1 LVVGER
7 SRPNS
12 HPSLRFLPGGLLR
25 LAPRGKHALEG
36 LRSTIQQMPDRKT
49 GAWPECEGGGAHIY
63 VCVGPGGVGKTTV
76 SAALALGLAA
86 SGRRVAV
93 VTIDP
98 ARRLATA
105 LGLQQLGGE
114 PQRIDPERL
123 LAGGLEVKGELW
135 AMTLDVKSTL
145 DRLIGTLAPD
155 SRTREEILANR
166 IYRDL
171 SSAVAGSQELSAVAK
186 LYELHHQGGFDTI
199 VLDTPPSRHALDF
212 LDAPSRLE
220 RFLGG
225 RALAMFLAP
234 GGLAARLIGRPTL
247 LVFSI
252 FARVAGI
259 DLLGDLTAFFRALA
273 GTVEGIAERARGVGE
288 LLRDAKTTSFL
299 IVTSAER
306 EPAREAVSLR
316 EHLAAEG
323 MPFGGLIVN
332 RVHLDGLA
340 GHAPEEV
347 IALLAPE
354 LGERLARRVAENL
367 ADFDVLAR
375 RDEQSIAHLRGAFG
389 DERPILIPH
398 LDEDVQDVD
407 SLVKVAAH
415 LLG

>member
-1 LVVGER
+1 
-7 SRPNS
+7 
-12 HPSLRFLPGGLLR
+12 
-25 LAPRGKHALEG
+25 
-36 LRSTIQQMPDRKT
+36 MPDGKT
-49 GAWPECEGGGAHIY
+49 GAGEGGASGAGGPRIWEGGAGGPSIF

-86 SGRRVAV
+86 AGRRVAV

-98 ARRLATA
+98 ARRLASA

-114 PQRIDPERL
+114 PQRIDEGKL
-123 LAGGLEVKGELW
+123 MQGGLEVKGELW

-145 DRLIGTLAPD
+145 DRLIGALAPD

-199 VLDTPPSRHALDF
+199 VLDTPPSRNALDF

-234 GGLAARLIGRPTL
+234 GGLAARLVGRPTL
-247 LVFSI
+247 LVLSI
-252 FARVAGI
+252 FGRVAGI

-273 GTVEGIAERARGVGE
+273 GTVEGIAERAHSVSE

-299 IVTSAER
+299 VVTSAEH
-306 EPAREAVSLR
+306 EPAREAVALR
-316 EHLAAEG
+316 KRLAEQG

-340 GHAPEEV
+340 GHSPEEV
-347 IALLAPE
+347 VALLAPQ

-375 RDEQSIAHLRGAFG
+375 RDEQSIAHLRGAVG
-389 DERPILIPH
+389 DERPILVPH
-398 LDEDVQDVD
+398 LHEDVQDVD